1 MSKRIKIT
9 ENQLKMIMERKH
21 SYPEQ
26 TNEEEFD
33 EMNQIKDEDKEDI
46 KVGEQ
51 SEEWDPNG
59 SVSVSGVSDDTAR
72 GSGPMWESK
81 EEILKDFKRYL

>member
-1 MSKRIKIT
+1 MGKTIKIS
-9 ENQLKMIMERKH
+9 ESQLKMIVERKH
-21 SYPEQ
+21 SYKEE
-26 TNEEEFD
+26 TNEEVFD
-33 EMNQIKDEDKEDI
+33 DIEQIKDKDKEDI

-59 SVSVSGVSDDTAR
+59 SVAVNGVASDAAR

-81 EEILKDFKRYL
+81 EDILKNFKRYL

>member
-1 MSKRIKIT
+1 MSKKIKIT
-9 ENQLKMIMERKH
+9 ESQLKMIFERKH
-21 SYPEQ
+21 SYKQE
-26 TNEEEFD
+26 TNEEEFETID
-33 EMNQIKDEDKEDI
+33 QLEDDDKEEI

-59 SVSVSGVSDDTAR
+59 SVGVSGVSADAAR

-81 EEILKDFKRYL
+81 EDIIKNFKRFM